1 MKQLSLFE
9 FELKND
15 LKKFRVACG
24 LSQIEL
30 AKLVGTTQTTISAI
44 ENGSYKSTSV
54 LLALKIAH
62 VLGYKVD
69 DIFYL
74 SNVF

>member
-15 LKKFRVACG
+15 LKKFRVANG
-24 LSQIEL
+24 LSQIDL
-30 AKLVGTTQTTISAI
+30 ARLVGSTQTTISGI
-44 ENGSYKSTSV
+44 ENGSYKSTNV
-54 LLALKIAH
+54 LLALKISY
-62 VLGYKVD
+62 VLGCKVD

-74 SNVF
+74 SSVF

>member
-9 FELKND
+9 FDLKND
-15 LKKFRVACG
+15 LKKFRVACR
-24 LSQIEL
+24 LSQVEL

-44 ENGSYKSTSV
+44 ENGSYNSTNV

-62 VLGYKVD
+62 VLGCKVD

-74 SNVF
+74 SHVF